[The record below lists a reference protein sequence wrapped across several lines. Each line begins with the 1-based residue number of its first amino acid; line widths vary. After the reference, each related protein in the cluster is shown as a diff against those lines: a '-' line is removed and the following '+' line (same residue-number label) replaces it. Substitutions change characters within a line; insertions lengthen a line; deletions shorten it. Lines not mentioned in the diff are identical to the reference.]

1 MKGKAGLLVLGEPE
15 PDDDDEKPKG
25 DSKPSGS
32 MSATKALL
40 KAIKADDAA
49 AADKAL
55 KLHYELCSAE
65 SDEDY

>member
-15 PDDDDEKPKG
+15 PDGDEKPKAEP
-25 DSKPSGS
+25 KPSGS
-32 MSATKALL
+32 MSAAKALL

-55 KLHYELCSAE
+55 RLHYELCAE
-65 SDEDY
+65 GDEL